1 MRSCVATL
9 MLLTLLLTI
18 VGGCAIATTPA
29 SNPYPAWLYQN
40 VKAPVDAE
48 NGVEA
53 VKEGKACVTNI
64 LGIVATG
71 DASIDEAKRAG
82 GIKEIASVDYQV
94 NSVLGIYARFC
105 TIVKGK

>member
-1 MRSCVATL
+1 MKAWATL
-9 MLLTLLLTI
+9 IAFTFLLVLI
-18 VGGCAIATTPA
+18 GGCATAVTPV

-40 VKAPVDAE
+40 VKASVDAE

-53 VKEGKACVTNI
+53 VKEGKACATNI
-64 LGIVATG
+64 LGLVASG

-82 GIKEIASVDYQV
+82 GIKEVASVDYQV
-94 NSVLGIYARFC
+94 SSVLGIYAKFC